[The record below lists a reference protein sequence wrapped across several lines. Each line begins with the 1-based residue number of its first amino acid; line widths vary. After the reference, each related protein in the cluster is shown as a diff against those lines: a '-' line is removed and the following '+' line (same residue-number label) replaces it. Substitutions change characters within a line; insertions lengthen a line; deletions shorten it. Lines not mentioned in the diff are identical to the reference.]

1 MHIND
6 IISIIKLTIVL
17 NDVIINNIYHM
28 YIDIENDIF
37 NSIYINMQILI
48 FTLKEEGVIM
58 CGIVGYVGTGY
69 AKERVS
75 DGLKRLEYRGYD
87 SAGIAMPVD
96 GKIEIRKTVGEI
108 VNLEKIIAEPEFDAP
123 VAIGHTRWATHGA
136 PSTVNFHPHGNTEQ
150 TIAIV
155 HNGIIENYQE
165 IREYLQTEYGV
176 HFASETDSEVIAHL
190 IGLYYDGDLHQA
202 VNKAVEQMRGTIALM
217 DRETLVFA
225 LATQDF
231 LYEKMVSNIVEVQAR
246 GARIISLAK
255 EGHDEIEKVS
265 NKVIYIPDCA
275 DDVAPVL
282 AVVPLQIF
290 AYYVAKELGCNIDKP
305 KNLAKSV
312 TVE

>member
-17 NDVIINNIYHM
+17 NAVIINNIYHM